1 MGLGPG
7 DQAMSVG
14 CGVGCKKEVETR
26 GICDRLDVLAGTVE
40 ALDNA
45 SFANQPAKQ
54 DPNQN
59 NGNKVTTDKATFL
72 AIPRAQLSATRSIA

>member
-1 MGLGPG
+1 MGCSVELGPS

-14 CGVGCKKEVETR
+14 CGVGRKKEVERR

-45 SFANQPAKQ
+45 SFANQPKKTRLQ
-54 DPNQN
+54 CKYVVCFIRQR
-59 NGNKVTTDKATFL
+59 ATKN
-72 AIPRAQLSATRSIA
+72 